1 MKIKNIFLK
10 VVFWAGLF
18 FAFLVIAYT
27 AVFFNKIYPGVHVA
41 GVDLS
46 GQTTESAQVRLS
58 NKKAP
63 RVVLASDDPKIQT
76 TLESLNVMY
85 DYQKSAQNA
94 YLVGRVLG
102 FKQRLLAKV
111 NALTQK
117 PNLPLYFS
125 LDEEKLD
132 IVIGSLAD
140 QIDVPPTPSTLS
152 INQATV
158 VVNKGRDG
166 AELDQT
172 KLKSLVL
179 ENIKYV
185 KEETVAIPVIT
196 TKARLEDS
204 EAELIRQRAQN
215 LVGKSIKVTIDYQN
229 FIYSASDLL
238 PLLTADGFKD
248 SQIDKMAANIAQSV
262 NVPPQNARLVFE
274 EGKVKEFAPGRDGLE
289 TDAIEL
295 TNKIKAAVE
304 SLIISADKQAV
315 VEIPVVRT
323 KPLIATGDVNNLG
336 IKELV
341 GRGTSRFAGS
351 IPGRVHNVALAASRM
366 NGLLIKPGD
375 TFSFNGALGDVS
387 AYTGYQQ
394 AYVIKDGKTI
404 LGDGGGVCQVSTTLF
419 RAALNAGIPIVERK
433 AHAYRVHYYEEDSKP
448 GVDAT
453 VYDPTADLKIKNDT
467 PANILIQTK
476 TDKKNLSLVIEL
488 YGTADGRVS
497 QILNHRIWDV
507 EPAPPPIYQ
516 DDPTLA
522 PGATKQIDFSAPG
535 TKAAFDYK
543 VTRGSEVLQNRT
555 FYSNYRPW
563 QAVYL
568 RSPEPQQP

>member
-179 ENIKYV
+179 ENIKYA

-215 LVGKSIKVTIDYQN
+215 LVGKSIKITIDYQN
-229 FIYSASDLL
+229 FTYSASDLL

-262 NVPPQNARLVFE
+262 NTPPQNARLVFE

-497 QILNHRIWDV
+497 QILNQRIWDV

-563 QAVYL
+563 QAIYL